1 MEKCRSHPAANQNT
15 CIDGLTLHIFS
26 TKQFAATGH
35 KEKNLHLYGLICG
48 RVENAPREGWIHGCP
63 EDSRDPTSVT
73 AVPVAAVKFTA
84 VLRTAV
90 TSQHPSRLSL

>member
-1 MEKCRSHPAANQNT
+1 MDKCRSHPATNQNT
-15 CIDGLTLHIFS
+15 CIDGLTLLIFS
-26 TKQFAATGH
+26 TTIRGH
-35 KEKNLHLYGLICG
+35 GPQTKNIHLYGLIIG

-90 TSQHPSRLSL
+90 TSQHPSRLAL